1 MNNFAYLAGRILLSF
16 MFIMAGFQKIG
27 GYESTQQYME
37 SMGVPGM
44 LLPLVIITEVG
55 GGLLVL
61 VGFYTRYAAVALGG
75 FCVVTALIF
84 HTDFANQMQMIMF
97 MKNLTIAGGFAMLFV
112 AGSGPWSLDARLGKG
127 SQE

>member
-16 MFIMAGFQKIG
+16 MFIMAGLQKIG
-27 GYESTQQYME
+27 GYEGTQQYME

-55 GGLLVL
+55 GGLMIL
-61 VGFYTRYAAVALGG
+61 VGFYVRYAAVALGG

-84 HTDFANQMQMIMF
+84 HTDFVDQMQMIQF
-97 MKNLTIAGGFAMLFV
+97 MKNLTIAGGFVMLFV
-112 AGSGPWSLDARLGKG
+112 AGPGPWSMDARLCRKNLK
-127 SQE
+127 